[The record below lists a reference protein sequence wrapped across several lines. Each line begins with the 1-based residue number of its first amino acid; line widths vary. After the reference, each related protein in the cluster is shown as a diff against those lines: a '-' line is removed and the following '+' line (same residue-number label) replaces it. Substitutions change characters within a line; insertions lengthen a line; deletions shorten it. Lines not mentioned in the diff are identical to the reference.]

1 MTTKNVNNNE
11 IGDKDKKRS
20 KSIYNIPNKPNN
32 WFTQIKIRNILVGF
46 FN

>member
-1 MTTKNVNNNE
+1 MTIKTVNNNE
-11 IGDKDKKRS
+11 IGDRDRNRS

-32 WFTQIKIRNILVGF
+32 WFTQIKIRNILVRF